1 MAPQG
6 GVERMDGKRVRQW
19 SDADKGDVRSGNRM
33 WVGWEETKDKQR
45 GQTGREQQID
55 FSLKGRSEVLD
66 KQGNCPLH

>member
-33 WVGWEETKDKQR
+33 WVG
-45 GQTGREQQID
+45 
-55 FSLKGRSEVLD
+55 
-66 KQGNCPLH
+66 